1 MSRSGLK
8 IMGQLIGLVKPLTH
22 IMLLAIFTGVLGY
35 LAAIFITIFG
45 GFAILEV
52 TGFSINLSLQMIFIV
67 VIICGLL
74 RGILRYIEQLSNH
87 YIAFKLLALIRN
99 KVFTALRKLS
109 PAKLEGKD
117 KGNLISIIT
126 SDIELLEVFYA
137 HTISPI
143 AIAFLTSLVMTI
155 FIGQYSLILAI
166 LAALAYV
173 TVGVIIPVAVSK
185 IGNNVGLEYRNKFG
199 NLNSYILDSLRG
211 LQEIIQY
218 NQGRERLK
226 SLNKQ
231 SDILGQ
237 KHKELKNY
245 EGMAKAITDSTI
257 LFFRRQCSFWVFSFT
272 RKKCLPLTAY

>member
-109 PAKLEGKD
+109 PAKLEAR
-117 KGNLISIIT
+117 IR
-126 SDIELLEVFYA
+126 
-137 HTISPI
+137 
-143 AIAFLTSLVMTI
+143 
-155 FIGQYSLILAI
+155 
-166 LAALAYV
+166 
-173 TVGVIIPVAVSK
+173 VI
-185 IGNNVGLEYRNKFG
+185 
-199 NLNSYILDSLRG
+199 
-211 LQEIIQY
+211 
-218 NQGRERLK
+218 
-226 SLNKQ
+226 
-231 SDILGQ
+231 
-237 KHKELKNY
+237 
-245 EGMAKAITDSTI
+245 
-257 LFFRRQCSFWVFSFT
+257 
-272 RKKCLPLTAY
+272 